1 MEDDKEADELWNSV
15 IPPPKRDA
23 SRWGTHDTPDM
34 PATHATHRELRVADV
49 GSGSGGSGSGASS
62 VSIEARVVPDTVSLW
77 PSALEL
83 PDDRDAP
90 NNPYLAEV
98 PDSPAVSADKATFME
113 EGHVYALQ
121 DARGT
126 YPKMILSGSKVYD
139 YLATYEKIQEM
150 DLRIRLEK
158 TMDKLKQPKF
168 GSGNANPELHASFR
182 HMLLYHFGTF
192 DSRHGFTAPL
202 SYRERARRFQRI
214 SDREFVYFIHS
225 SVFERVERWILGF
238 DRTDRTDR
246 IDKIDKID
254 KIEGQKE
261 TNEAQTTTPQEQFP
275 FNLDL
280 PTDEMDYLELLQCL
294 MPIQKGSKYWETPQL
309 KALVQPYLDRGSPSL
324 TDPKLGLC
332 YTLPSKYGTQ
342 LHHHLEQRIL
352 GMQIKEEICRMYPV
366 QEKED
371 MEQID
376 AFMERF
382 PPGFFR
388 HVEYRVAS
396 YRHKICGSIDAI
408 RVDDEGVWHV
418 YDHKR
423 SFLFEPG
430 KRIVSDFYN
439 VSGYPAK
446 DKISKKFTLGADGV
460 YNVQNR
466 HLVRS
471 DMVFHYMI
479 QLATYRKLLQLNGQ
493 RVSNIVYLNMFHPTM
508 DQFCLIR
515 MRLGERCKGT
525 SSPVELVEGIFRARE
540 KHIQKYFAV
549 KESGSEAGE

>member
-1 MEDDKEADELWNSV
+1 MEEDEREADELWNSV

-23 SRWGTHDTPDM
+23 SRWGTPDTPD
-34 PATHATHRELRVADV
+34 THREARVADV
-49 GSGSGGSGSGASS
+49 ASASS
-62 VSIEARVVPDTVSLW
+62 ASIEARVVPDTVSLW
-77 PSALEL
+77 PSAPEL
-83 PDDRDAP
+83 PDDRDTP
-90 NNPYLAEV
+90 NNPYLDEV

-158 TMDKLKQPKF
+158 TMDKLRQPKF

-192 DSRHGFTAPL
+192 DSHHGFTTPL

-225 SVFERVERWILGF
+225 SIFERVERWILGF
-238 DRTDRTDR
+238 DT
-246 IDKIDKID
+246 
-254 KIEGQKE
+254 IEGPKE
-261 TNEAQTTTPQEQFP
+261 ARTVTQTTTQFP

-294 MPIQKGSKYWETPQL
+294 VPIQKGSKYWETPQL

-352 GMQIKEEICRMYPV
+352 HVLLKEEICRMYPV

-382 PPGFFR
+382 PPGFFQ

-408 RVDDEGVWHV
+408 HVDEDGVWHV

-423 SFLFEPG
+423 SYLFEPG
-430 KRIVSDFYN
+430 KRILPDYYN
-439 VSGYPAK
+439 ASGYSAK

-460 YNVQNR
+460 YDVQNR

-515 MRLGERCKGT
+515 MRLGEKCKGT

-540 KHIQKYFAV
+540 KHVQRYFSVGKCGGRADD
-549 KESGSEAGE
+549 E